1 MSKTRNVDNQFA
13 FDLDETAAVIT
24 SCRDNRLALQHTG
37 ALLEQLGAWQQAGW
51 IRPLDVRFA
60 QLIQDLSNEQDKAPT
75 PLVLLLAALVSHQ
88 VGRGHVCVDLATLM
102 ADATATLSLPPE
114 EPTAALS
121 PDKANRAS
129 SDKELFANP
138 TNTNPGQTR
147 PSDLLAQVS
156 VQECL
161 VALNDALAVSDGSHT
176 TPLVLSGTR
185 LYLRR
190 FWRYEQYIAAG
201 IQQRLAQPSP
211 LTDPLSTAAATLSQA
226 LDVLFKPQDAL
237 NSQNSQSALNSQN
250 PHRSV
255 DYQKLACAL
264 AARSRFAVITGGPGT
279 GKTTAVVNLLAALQ
293 SVAGESP
300 EREGGGGKRGR
311 KYRIRLAA
319 PTGKAAARLNES
331 IGGAVSRLP
340 LAQLPGHVALADI
353 PTKVTTLHRLL
364 GSRPDTR
371 KFRHNRD
378 NPLLVDILVIDEASM
393 VDMDTMA
400 SVFDALPANAQLI
413 LLGDKD
419 QLASVD
425 AGAVLGELCQRA
437 PDGHYRPAT
446 VQWLQAITGTDIP
459 KILQDSNGRP
469 LDQAVAMLRKS
480 YRFAE
485 GSGIRYLAEA
495 VNTNTLST
503 DILQQA
509 RNAAFEDVVWLNG
522 HSKKPSLESTQAL
535 ICGHAV
541 SGSQQA
547 FTNNGEGRMGGNGQ
561 PLPPPLG
568 YRHYLTLMQD
578 HNLNSSSTTRQW
590 DQLAKSVLQAFSD
603 FQILCALRRGPW
615 GVEGLNDLIARHL
628 RAQRLI
634 PRAEGWYAGRPVL
647 VTGND
652 YNLGLMN
659 GDVGI
664 TFSVPSNMG
673 TDIGI
678 GMGADPQSDD
688 EKKQPV
694 LRVAFPTS
702 DGSGDIRWISP
713 SRLQQLET
721 VYAMTVHKA
730 QGSEFNHTC
739 LILPDRVSPV
749 LTRELI
755 YTGITRAK
763 NWFSLITGDASVFSD
778 SVEQRV
784 VRASGLGS
792 VLGDVPINW

>member
-1 MSKTRNVDNQFA
+1 VSKTRNVDDQFA
-13 FDLDETAAVIT
+13 FDLDETTPVTAN
-24 SCRDNRLALQHTG
+24 SRDNRLALQHTD
-37 ALLEQLGAWQQAGW
+37 ALLKQLDAWQQAGW

-60 QLIQDLSNEQDKAPT
+60 QLIRDLSNEQGKAPA

-102 ADATATLSLPPE
+102 ADAATTLSLPPE
-114 EPTAALS
+114 EPTAARGQ
-121 PDKANRAS
+121 NRANQAG
-129 SDKELFANP
+129 SDQELFADP
-138 TNTNPGQTR
+138 TNTDPGQTR

-161 VALNDALAVSDGSHT
+161 VALNDALAVGDGLLT

-190 FWRYEQYIAAG
+190 FWRYEQHIAAG

-211 LTDPLSTAAATLSQA
+211 LADPLSPAAATLSQA
-226 LDVLFKPQDAL
+226 LNVLFKPQGAL
-237 NSQNSQSALNSQN
+237 NSQDPQS
-250 PHRSV
+250 SV

-264 AARSRFAVITGGPGT
+264 AARNRFAVITGGPGT
-279 GKTTAVVNLLAALQ
+279 GKTTTVVNLLAALQ

-300 EREGGGGKRGR
+300 EREGGGGKKGR

-340 LAQLPGHVALADI
+340 FAQLPGQVALADI

-364 GSRPDTR
+364 GSRPNTR

-393 VDMDTMA
+393 VDLDMMA
-400 SVFDALPANAQLI
+400 SVFDALPASAQLI

-437 PDGHYRPAT
+437 PDGHYLPAT
-446 VQWLQAITGTDIP
+446 VQWLEAITGTDIP
-459 KILQDSNGRP
+459 ALLQDSNGQP

-485 GSGIRYLAEA
+485 GSGIRHLAEA
-495 VNTNTLST
+495 VNTNTLSADT
-503 DILQQA
+503 LRRA
-509 RNAAFEDVVWLNG
+509 RNATFEDVVWLNG
-522 HSKKPSLESTQAL
+522 RSKKPSLESTQAL

-547 FTNNGEGRMGGNGQ
+547 FNNNGEGRMGGNGQ
-561 PLPPPLG
+561 PLPPPVG

-578 HNLNSSSTTRQW
+578 HNLDGNSTTRQW

-664 TFSVPSNMG
+664 TFSVPSNVG
-673 TDIGI
+673 TDMGK
-678 GMGADPQSDD
+678 GMDRQSDD
-688 EKKQPV
+688 EKTQTV

-721 VYAMTVHKA
+721 VYAMTVHKS

-778 SVEQRV
+778 SVGQRV
-784 VRASGLGS
+784 VRASGLGA
-792 VLGDVPINW
+792 VLGDSTKR

>member
-1 MSKTRNVDNQFA
+1 MSKTRNFDNQFA
-13 FDLDETAAVIT
+13 FDLDETTPAIA
-24 SCRDNRLALQHTG
+24 SSRDNRLALQHTD
-37 ALLEQLGAWQQAGW
+37 ALLEQLDAWQQAGW

-60 QLIQDLSNEQDKAPT
+60 QLIRDLSDEQGNAPA
-75 PLVLLLAALVSHQ
+75 PLVLLLAALISHQ

-102 ADATATLSLPPE
+102 ADATTTLSLPPE
-114 EPTAALS
+114 EPTAAS
-121 PDKANRAS
+121 RQNKANPSNSATAPI
-129 SDKELFANP
+129 ANP
-138 TNTNPGQTR
+138 TNTDQGQTR

-161 VALNDALAVSDGSHT
+161 SALTDALAVSDGSHT

-201 IQQRLAQPSP
+201 IQQRLTQPSP
-211 LTDPLSTAAATLSQA
+211 LTDPLSPAAVTLSQA
-226 LDVLFKPQDAL
+226 LDVLFKPLGSL
-237 NSQNSQSALNSQN
+237 NTQSALNSQN
-250 PHRSV
+250 PQSSV

-264 AARSRFAVITGGPGT
+264 AARNRFAVITGGPGT
-279 GKTTAVVNLLAALQ
+279 GKTTTVVNLLAALQ

-300 EREGGGGKRGR
+300 EREGGGGKKGR

-319 PTGKAAARLNES
+319 PTGKAAARLNQS

-340 LAQLPGHVALADI
+340 LAQLPGQVALADI

-364 GSRPDTR
+364 GSRPNTR

-393 VDMDTMA
+393 VDLDMMA

-437 PDGHYRPAT
+437 PDGHYLPAT
-446 VQWLQAITGTDIP
+446 VQWLKAITGTDIP
-459 KILQDSNGRP
+459 AVLQDSNGQP

-485 GSGIRYLAEA
+485 GSGIRHLAEA
-495 VNTNTLST
+495 VNTNTLDADT
-503 DILQQA
+503 LQQA
-509 RNAAFEDVVWLNG
+509 RNATFEDVVWLNG
-522 HSKKPSLESTQAL
+522 RSKKPSLESTQAL
-535 ICGHAV
+535 ICGHAA
-541 SGSQQA
+541 SGSRQA
-547 FTNNGEGRMGGNGQ
+547 FSNNAEGRRDVNGQ
-561 PLPPPLG
+561 LLPPPVG

-578 HNLNSSSTTRQW
+578 HNLDSNSTTRQW

-615 GVEGLNDLIARHL
+615 GVEGLNDLIAHHL
-628 RAQRLI
+628 LAQRLI

-664 TFSVPSNMG
+664 TFSVTSGMDAV
-673 TDIGI
+673 TDR
-678 GMGADPQSDD
+678 QSDD
-688 EKKQPV
+688 EKTQTV

-721 VYAMTVHKA
+721 VYAMTVHKS

-739 LILPDRVSPV
+739 LILPDRLSPV

-763 NWFSLITGDASVFSD
+763 NWFSLITGNASVFSD
-778 SVEQRV
+778 SVGQRV
-784 VRASGLGS
+784 VRASGLGA
-792 VLGDVPINW
+792 VLEE

>member
-1 MSKTRNVDNQFA
+1 MSKTRNFDNQFA
-13 FDLDETAAVIT
+13 FDLDEATPVIA
-24 SCRDNRLALQHTG
+24 SSPNNRLALQHTD
-37 ALLEQLGAWQQAGW
+37 ALLEQLNAWQQAGW

-60 QLIQDLSNEQDKAPT
+60 QLIRDLSDEQGKAPA
-75 PLVLLLAALVSHQ
+75 PLALLLAALVSHQ

-102 ADATATLSLPPE
+102 ADAATTLSLPPE
-114 EPTAALS
+114 EPTAAS
-121 PDKANRAS
+121 SQNKASRAS
-129 SDKELFANP
+129 SDKELFTDP
-138 TNTNPGQTR
+138 TNTDPGQTR

-156 VQECL
+156 VPECL
-161 VALNDALAVSDGSHT
+161 AVLNDALAVSDGSHT

-190 FWRYEQYIAAG
+190 FWRYEQHIAAG
-201 IQQRLAQPSP
+201 IQQRLALPSP
-211 LTDPLSTAAATLSQA
+211 LADPLSPAAATLSQA
-226 LDVLFKPQDAL
+226 LDVLFKPQG
-237 NSQNSQSALNSQN
+237 ALNSQN
-250 PHRSV
+250 PQSSV

-264 AARSRFAVITGGPGT
+264 AARNRFAVITGGPGT
-279 GKTTAVVNLLAALQ
+279 GKTTTVVNLLAALQ

-300 EREGGGGKRGR
+300 EREGGSGKKGK

-340 LAQLPGHVALADI
+340 LAQLPGQVALADI

-393 VDMDTMA
+393 VDLDMMA
-400 SVFDALPANAQLI
+400 SVFDALPANAQLV

-437 PDGHYRPAT
+437 PNGHYLPAT
-446 VQWLQAITGTDIP
+446 VQWLKAIAGTDIP
-459 KILQDSNGRP
+459 AILQDSNGQP

-485 GSGIRYLAEA
+485 GSGIRHLAEA
-495 VNTNTLST
+495 VNTNTLNT
-503 DILQQA
+503 DTLQQA
-509 RNAAFEDVVWLNG
+509 RDATFEDVVWLNG
-522 HSKKPSLESTQAL
+522 RSKKPSLESTQAL

-547 FTNNGEGRMGGNGQ
+547 FNNNGEGRMDGNGQ
-561 PLPPPLG
+561 PLPPPVG
-568 YRHYLTLMQD
+568 YRRYLTLMQN
-578 HNLNSSSTTRQW
+578 HNLDSNSTIGQW

-615 GVEGLNDLIARHL
+615 GVEGLNDLIAHHL
-628 RAQRLI
+628 LAQGLI

-664 TFSVPSNMG
+664 TFSVAS
-673 TDIGI
+673 DV
-678 GMGADPQSDD
+678 GAVTNPQSDD
-688 EKKQPV
+688 KKTQTV

-721 VYAMTVHKA
+721 VYAMTVHKS

-755 YTGITRAK
+755 YTGITRAR
-763 NWFSLITGDASVFSD
+763 NWFSLITGDASVFSE
-778 SVEQRV
+778 SVGQRV
-784 VRASGLGS
+784 VRASGLGA
-792 VLGDVPINW
+792 VLGDSIEESL

>member
-1 MSKTRNVDNQFA
+1 MSKTRNFDNQFA
-13 FDLDETAAVIT
+13 FDLDEVAPVIAST
-24 SCRDNRLALQHTG
+24 RDNRFVLQHTD
-37 ALLEQLGAWQQAGW
+37 ALLEQLDAWQQAGW

-60 QLIQDLSNEQDKAPT
+60 QLVRDLSDEQGKAPA

-88 VGRGHVCVDLATLM
+88 VGRGHVCVDLATLI
-102 ADATATLSLPPE
+102 ADTANTLSLPPE
-114 EPTAALS
+114 EPTS
-121 PDKANRAS
+121 SRIPSKANLRGSA
-129 SDKELFANP
+129 EEPFADP
-138 TNTNPGQTR
+138 ANTDPGQTR
-147 PSDLLAQVS
+147 PGDLLAQVS
-156 VQECL
+156 VKECL
-161 VALNDALAVSDGSHT
+161 GALNSAIAVSDGSHT

-211 LTDPLSTAAATLSQA
+211 LADPLTPAATTLSQA
-226 LDVLFKPQDAL
+226 LNVLFKPQSAL
-237 NSQNSQSALNSQN
+237 HSQNSQT
-250 PHRSV
+250 PV

-264 AARSRFAVITGGPGT
+264 AARNRFAIITGGPGT
-279 GKTTAVVNLLAALQ
+279 GKTTTVVNLLAALQ

-300 EREGGGGKRGR
+300 EREGGGGKTGR

-340 LAQLPGHVALADI
+340 LAQLPGQVALADI

-393 VDMDTMA
+393 VDLDMMA

-437 PDGHYRPAT
+437 VDGHYLPAT
-446 VQWLQAITGTDIP
+446 VQWLKAITGTDIP
-459 KILQDSNGRP
+459 AVLQDANGQS

-480 YRFAE
+480 YRFSE
-485 GSGIRYLAEA
+485 GSGIRHLAEA
-495 VNTNTLST
+495 VNTNTLT
-503 DILQQA
+503 ADTLQQA
-509 RNAAFEDVVWLNG
+509 RNATFEDVIWLNG
-522 HSKKPSLESTQAL
+522 DNKKPSLESTQAL
-535 ICGHAV
+535 ICGHAAN
-541 SGSQQA
+541 GSQQA
-547 FTNNGEGRMGGNGQ
+547 FRNNGEGRLDGNGQ
-561 PLPPPLG
+561 PLTPPVG
-568 YRHYLTLMQD
+568 YRSYLMLMQD
-578 HNLNSSSTTRQW
+578 HNLDGNSKAGQW
-590 DQLAKSVLQAFSD
+590 DQLAKSVLQAFAD
-603 FQILCALRRGPW
+603 FQVLCALRRGPW
-615 GVEGLNDLIARHL
+615 GVEGLNDLIARYL
-628 RAQRLI
+628 LAQRLI

-664 TFSVPSNMG
+664 TFSVPSDMG
-673 TDIGI
+673 KGK
-678 GMGADPQSDD
+678 GADLQNDD
-688 EKKQPV
+688 EKTQAV
-694 LRVAFPTS
+694 LRVAFPAS

-721 VYAMTVHKA
+721 VYAMTVHKS

-739 LILPDRVSPV
+739 LILPDRLSPV
-749 LTRELI
+749 LTRELV
-755 YTGITRAK
+755 YTGITRAR
-763 NWFSLITGDASVFSD
+763 NWFSLITGDASVFSE
-778 SVEQRV
+778 SVGQQV
-784 VRASGLGS
+784 VRASGLGAM
-792 VLGDVPINW
+792 LGDSTEG